1 MLDTFPPEAK
11 EEITVLKELMF
22 FYQKKY
28 LADEVELYNL
38 RLRVK
43 ELEAKDA
50 ARRTQDVIKSL

>member
-11 EEITVLKELMF
+11 EEITALKDLVF
-22 FYQKKY
+22 HYKIKY

-43 ELEAKDA
+43 ELEARDA
-50 ARRTQDVIKSL
+50 ARRTQDVIRSL